1 MFTGIIETLG
11 LIRKINQNEIVVNI
25 SIDEI
30 KRGDSISV
38 NGICLTVKELKKISK
53 GYECHFDISSETY
66 ARTNL
71 KFAKINDLVNIERS
85 IKISSRLDGHIV
97 TGHIDNI
104 SKILSIKKSDGYEF
118 EFSIPEK
125 LDKFIAEKGS
135 VALDGISLTVAKKM
149 KNKFSV
155 AIVPFTFNNT
165 NLKSRKVGD
174 YVNLEVDILARYV
187 HSILLNENSN
197 LKLKEIF
204 GVDL

>member
-11 LIRKINQNEIVVNI
+11 LIKKINQNEIFVNI

-30 KRGDSISV
+30 KAGDSISV

-53 GYECHFDISSETY
+53 GYECRFDISSETY

-71 KFAKINDLVNIERS
+71 KFLKINELVNIERS
-85 IKISSRLDGHIV
+85 IKIGSRLDGHIV

-104 SKILSIKKSDGYEF
+104 SKILSIKKGDGYEF

-125 LDKFIAEKGS
+125 LDQFIAEKGS
-135 VALDGISLTVAKKM
+135 IALDGISLTVAKKM

-187 HSILLNENSN
+187 HSILENETSN

>member
-1 MFTGIIETLG
+1 
-11 LIRKINQNEIVVNI
+11 
-25 SIDEI
+25 
-30 KRGDSISV
+30 
-38 NGICLTVKELKKISK
+38 
-53 GYECHFDISSETY
+53 
-66 ARTNL
+66 
-71 KFAKINDLVNIERS
+71 
-85 IKISSRLDGHIV
+85 
-97 TGHIDNI
+97 
-104 SKILSIKKSDGYEF
+104 LSIKKGDGYEF

-125 LDKFIAEKGS
+125 LDQFIAEKGS
-135 VALDGISLTVAKKM
+135 IALDGISLTVAKKM

-187 HSILLNENSN
+187 HSILENETSN